1 MANTTYKPEKLLN
14 AEQLKADNLL
24 TISQY
29 RAKIDW
35 YGRLLDWVAKSKFNG
50 AKVTKHIDTAL
61 QKDFGERVRLRQGHV
76 MHEFVVTDTDCY
88 EGKATFDAAYV
99 TKYEIGYTARLT
111 LDEFKERNQGQI
123 DYMRQAILDLTA
135 QLEQLDDLVAEHNQL
150 IKSVAEFNA
159 KITVGYTLKIAV
171 EDK

>member
-1 MANTTYKPEKLLN
+1 MNTTYKPEKLLN
-14 AEQLKADNLL
+14 AEQLKSDTLL

-35 YGRLLDWVAKSKFNG
+35 YGRLLDWIAKSKFNG
-50 AKVTKHIDTAL
+50 AKITKRIDTAL
-61 QKDFGERVRLRQGHV
+61 QKDFDGRVGLRQGNV
-76 MHEFVVTDTDCY
+76 MHEIVVTDTNCY

-99 TKYEIGYTARLT
+99 IKCEIGYTAWLT
-111 LDEFKERNQGQI
+111 LDEFIKRNQGGI

-135 QLEQLDDLVAEHNQL
+135 QLDSLDELVAEHNQL
-150 IKSVAEFNA
+150 IKSIAEFNA